1 MDSRSYAAVMKTAW
15 TIATAIRTID
25 LEELA
30 QCAERQG
37 TPLDRALVAVLLD
50 ALPRLPRRPGDHEP

>member
-1 MDSRSYAAVMKTAW
+1 MGTAW

-30 QCAERQG
+30 RNAERQG

-50 ALPRLPRRPGDHEP
+50 ALPRLPRRPGDHEL

>member
-1 MDSRSYAAVMKTAW
+1 MGTAW
-15 TIATAIRTID
+15 TIASAIRTID

-30 QCAERQG
+30 RNAERQG
-37 TPLDRALVAVLLD
+37 TPLDRALVAVLAD

>member
-1 MDSRSYAAVMKTAW
+1 MDSRSYTAVMGTAW
-15 TIATAIRTID
+15 TIASAIRTID

-30 QCAERQG
+30 RNAERQG
-37 TPLDRALVAVLLD
+37 TPLDRALVAVLAD